1 MNELNLFY
9 RVLGIGSDIIEPS
22 YYHLLGIEPGKC
34 TAEAVDAALVQRK
47 MELRQNIPG
56 RQFVPMVL
64 KFEKEQLEPAAKVL
78 RNDETREEYD
88 AELTRK
94 VRKIKKNTRLIEK
107 VRRVIIKAVGEDGT
121 LDGAGCVA
129 LAEELRGIGI
139 DEKNISKMLVRIPRA
154 EAKVDDDLGIY
165 SEFFVGAVA
174 LAVSEGTLDRGERA
188 KLLELAVKLNIEH
201 SAAVATI
208 KRVAGS
214 AGAKHKARGA
224 DEVAL
229 ARPVF
234 EEKERK
240 RVKAK
245 AARAAAAMTAA
256 ARAAERQEEIAR
268 AEADEEEGFD
278 WGALLEKASPIAA
291 IVVLTIVVMLLS
303 MSNKP
308 QQERDEQ
315 RAEPAE
321 QVEEVEDVRQREKE
335 EADEKRKLEVERA
348 KAREQA
354 VVLQQIH
361 EQKQLEARISHAG
374 KLLAEN
380 VVKDAGVEDL
390 LADAAAGMMVCCDRT
405 EQFVS
410 GKRSWTEP
418 LRRLIVR
425 RGRTEKMIDEA
436 RYIRVQEYRDVDETV
451 ERGRSEAWLKT
462 MRADIVSDAKAAR
475 YSAIEQLR
483 NDGSAEAIEVLLGG
497 NDVGF
502 ERYRETMN
510 RRLAALSEVKNP
522 GIVRQLAER
531 IGTSTRPYSAHRIMV
546 WLVEATG
553 IQPEIE
559 GRLLIRSELGE
570 RQRCSAWWVEKIS
583 QWQQG
588 QDALENMDED
598 PSLDGDGDGGTGGLL
613 VELLA
618 DYCEK
623 EAKILRKHKA
633 EGDRADGYR
642 GNLQKGG
649 NGEKLVAASGAI
661 VAELRRIVRSEAD
674 ERKYL
679 VMVDVAEL
687 ERRVR
692 LAASETALQKAAV
705 NLGSVGEM
713 LRVLALV
720 TDEKEQYH
728 KSLAERVGEGVKRLE
743 GVVNVADEIRVCSI
757 NNVNLWQLIL
767 QIKDKGS

>member
-1 MNELNLFY
+1 M
-9 RVLGIGSDIIEPS
+9 LGIGSDIIEPS

-34 TAEAVDAALVQRK
+34 TAKAVDAALIQRK

-64 KFEKEQLEPAAKVL
+64 KFEKEQLEPAAQVL

-107 VRRVIIKAVGEDGT
+107 VRRVIIKAIGEDGT
-121 LDGAGCVA
+121 LDGAGRVA

-154 EAKVDDDLGIY
+154 EAKADDDLGIY

-174 LAVSEGTLDRGERA
+174 LAVSEGTLDRGERT

-208 KRVAGS
+208 ERVAGS
-214 AGAKHKARGA
+214 AGAKHKDRGA

-229 ARPVF
+229 VRPVF

-240 RVKAK
+240 RVKVKAAK
-245 AARAAAAMTAA
+245 AAA

-268 AEADEEEGFD
+268 AEADEDEGFD
-278 WGALLEKASPIAA
+278 WWALLEKVAPIAA
-291 IVVLTIVVMLLS
+291 IVVFTIVVMLLS

-308 QQERDEQ
+308 RQERDEQ
-315 RAEPAE
+315 QTEPAE
-321 QVEEVEDVRQREKE
+321 QIEEVEDVRQREKK
-335 EADEKRKLEVERA
+335 EADEERRLEVERA

-354 VVLQQIH
+354 AVIQQIY

-374 KLLAEN
+374 RLLAEN
-380 VVKDAGVEDL
+380 VVKDADVEDL

-410 GKRSWTEP
+410 GKRLWTEP

-425 RGRTEKMIDEA
+425 RGRTEKMIEEA
-436 RYIRVQEYRDVDETV
+436 RYIRFQEYRDVDEAV
-451 ERGRSEAWLKT
+451 EGGRSEAWLKK
-462 MRADIVSDAKAAR
+462 MRADIVSGIKAAR

-483 NDGSAEAIEVLLGG
+483 NDGSSEAIEVLLGG
-497 NDVGF
+497 DDVGF

-510 RRLAALSEVKNP
+510 RRLAALSEVKDT

-531 IGTSTRPYSAHRIMV
+531 MGTSARAYSAHRIMA

-553 IQPEIE
+553 IQPEIG
-559 GRLLIRSELGE
+559 GRLLIRNELGE
-570 RQRCSAWWVEKIS
+570 RQRCSAWWVERIS
-583 QWQQG
+583 QWQQK

-623 EAKILRKHKA
+623 EAKILRGHKA
-633 EGDRADGYR
+633 EGDRVDGYR

-661 VAELRRIVRSEAD
+661 VAELERIVRSEAD

-713 LRVLALV
+713 LRVLAFV

-728 KSLAERVGEGVKRLE
+728 KALAEQVGEGVKRLE

-767 QIKDKGS
+767 QIKSKGS